1 MHPRNAMHST
11 RTYLVALVA
20 VTALLA
26 ACGQPAISQH
36 EAVTSADGLAA
47 GDSIPEPGSEP
58 ILTIKG
64 AITESN
70 SANGV
75 ELDVET
81 LAEMPM
87 TEVDVYEPFI
97 KEDRTFT
104 GVMLDD
110 LLEIVGI
117 ESRAGSIFMQALDD
131 YSMELSIADASGASA
146 MVAIEEEGKPI
157 KVRHGGPARIVFLT
171 DGKIAANTDMWIWS
185 VNRMKVLP

>member
-26 ACGQPAISQH
+26 ACGQPATSQH
-36 EAVTSADGLAA
+36 DAVTSADGLAA
-47 GDSIPEPGSEP
+47 GVSIPEPGSKP
-58 ILTIKG
+58 VLTIKG

-81 LAEMPM
+81 LAEMPS
-87 TEVDVYEPFI
+87 TQADVYEPFV
-97 KEDRTFT
+97 KEDVSFT
-104 GVMLDD
+104 GVLLDD
-110 LLEIVGI
+110 LLEIVGM
-117 ESRAGSIFMQALDD
+117 ESGSGSIFMQALDD
-131 YSMELSIADASGASA
+131 YSMELSIADFSEAGA
-146 MVAIEEEGKPI
+146 MVAIEEDGKPI
-157 KVRHGGPARIVFLT
+157 KIRHGGPARIVFLT